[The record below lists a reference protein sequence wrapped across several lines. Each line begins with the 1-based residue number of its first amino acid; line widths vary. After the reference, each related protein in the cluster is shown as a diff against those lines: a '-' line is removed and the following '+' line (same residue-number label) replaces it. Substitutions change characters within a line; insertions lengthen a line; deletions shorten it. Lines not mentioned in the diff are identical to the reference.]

1 MRPGD
6 TVYTPP
12 GIWHWHGAMPD
23 SFMTHL
29 ALSDS
34 GVDADVADVEW
45 GEHVSDDEYD
55 TATTSGET
63 ERSTR

>member
-1 MRPGD
+1 MRQGD

-12 GIWHWHGAMPD
+12 GVWHWHGAAPD

-34 GVDADVADVEW
+34 SREAGATDVEW
-45 GEHVSDDEYD
+45 GDHVSDDEYG
-55 TATTSGET
+55 TTSGSQT
-63 ERSTR
+63 EGSPK